1 MNFLFFNFFM
11 IKPLNHDLGLER
23 ERERDEAS
31 WSILR
36 GRNLRTPLLL
46 WLLYFSFF
54 GFSVCQVS
62 HHEQLLSLSQ
72 LVVVQTFSLT
82 RPIAEKLSLS
92 LSLSLSKPMA
102 ETNGGFLSKL
112 GFFFWGNGFHQWGS
126 GVCCFRKWV

>member
-1 MNFLFFNFFM
+1 M
-11 IKPLNHDLGLER
+11 IKPLNHDLGL

-62 HHEQLLSLSQ
+62 HHEQLLSVSQ
-72 LVVVQTFSLT
+72 LVVVQTFFLT
-82 RPIAEKLSLS
+82 RPIAEKLTLSLS
-92 LSLSLSKPMA
+92 LSLSL
-102 ETNGGFLSKL
+102 
-112 GFFFWGNGFHQWGS
+112 
-126 GVCCFRKWV
+126 

>member
-1 MNFLFFNFFM
+1 MNFLFLNFFM
-11 IKPLNHDLGLER
+11 IKPLNHDLGL

-54 GFSVCQVS
+54 GFFVCQVS
-62 HHEQLLSLSQ
+62 HHEQLLSVSQ
-72 LVVVQTFSLT
+72 LVVVQTFFLT
-82 RPIAEKLSLS
+82 RPIAEKLTLS

-112 GFFFWGNGFHQWGS
+112 GFFFWGNGFHRWGS
-126 GVCCFRKWV
+126 GVCCFGKWV